1 MTIDEYENL
10 TINGFTLEEAL
21 TKFRLPTNI
30 TGAQEADETMEVIN
44 PTNKKEYSVG
54 LIFTYN
60 HSDFGD
66 WKLEKKYVV
75 ETNRVSIPKYIKQ

>member
-21 TKFRLPTNI
+21 TEFRLLTNI
-30 TGAQEADETMEVIN
+30 TGAQEGDETMEVIY
-44 PTNKKEYSVG
+44 PTNKEGYSVE

-60 HSDFGD
+60 YSDFGD
-66 WKLEKKYVV
+66 WKLEKN
-75 ETNRVSIPKYIKQ
+75 TL